1 MSSHFFNLTKE
12 QRGILICALQVYSEK
27 LERIE
32 MFSRRDATD
41 ELRNVILDAD
51 EVCVYKEERNDYC

>member
-1 MSSHFFNLTKE
+1 MSSHFVELTKE
-12 QRGILICALQVYSEK
+12 QRGIIVCALQVYSEK

-32 MFSRRDATD
+32 MFSRSDATD

-51 EVCVYKEERNDYC
+51 NVCVYKEEPNDCW